1 MNIHEHQAK
10 DLLKQFE
17 IPVPNGVVIHDLSEI
32 EKKVQYLKSSNL
44 AVKAQIHAGG
54 RGKAGGIKLV
64 KSKKD
69 LITEATKMFG
79 KVNGTLTL
87 RKQQPKIEILDEGLL
102 FESGQ
107 FVRTKTT
114 SSIDKAGIRNHV
126 KETGEIPEGVEFVQ
140 QDCKF
145 GYKVNFM

>member
-10 DLLKQFE
+10 ELLKLFE

-32 EKKVQYLKSSNL
+32 EKKIQHLKPSNL

-64 KSKKD
+64 KNKKD

-79 KVNGTLTL
+79 K
-87 RKQQPKIEILDEGLL
+87 ILVTHQTGPQGKKVQRLL
-102 FESGQ
+102 CS
-107 FVRTKTT
+107 
-114 SSIDKAGIRNHV
+114 
-126 KETGEIPEGVEFVQ
+126 
-140 QDCKF
+140 
-145 GYKVNFM
+145 